1 MPGNNANMSPR
12 LQAAREELNVAYD
25 AYEAA
30 LAHYN
35 EVLQAETGIPFT
47 GPAADP
53 QTPRTFLRE
62 IDADY
67 GRHAAEGKR
76 VAAEANALLKEHGYG
91 STRSAPPTGAAAYEE
106 GGYRSIRRMRS
117 RSRRVNKKK
126 RKSRRVA
133 K

>member
-67 GRHAAEGKR
+67 GRRAAEGKR
-76 VAAEANALLKEHGYG
+76 VAAEANALLKEHGHG
-91 STRSAPPTGAAAYEE
+91 STGADAYAE
-106 GGYRSIRRMRS
+106 GGYHSIRRMRS